1 MPNIKSA
8 KKRVLVTEVKNA
20 RNRAARSELKTKIKK
35 FEAAAGDEAKA
46 AYQDAVKSV
55 DQAVARGVMHKNT
68 AARRKS
74 QMTKK
79 LNAQ

>member
-1 MPNIKSA
+1 MPNIKSS

-20 RNRAARSELKTKIKK
+20 RNRIVKSELRTKIKK

-46 AYQDAVKSV
+46 AYTEAVKSV